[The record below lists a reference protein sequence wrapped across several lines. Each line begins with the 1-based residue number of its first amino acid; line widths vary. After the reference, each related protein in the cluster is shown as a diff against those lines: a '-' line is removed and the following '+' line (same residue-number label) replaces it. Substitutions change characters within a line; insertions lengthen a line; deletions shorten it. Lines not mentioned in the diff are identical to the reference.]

1 MNCTPL
7 CWPGSRRTIAQRV
20 RMRRGTAVS
29 WRALMVALLALAV
42 SATASAAAVLAPV
55 VSRHGCV
62 SDGTFG
68 CARVRGVSD
77 PVEGGAAIS
86 PDGRWLY
93 VPSRRTSAVAVLRL
107 DPVRGTMSQS
117 RSTRGCV
124 AGLHLP
130 PDEGSDAPLRTRGCT
145 PVRGIA
151 MVPKQAVVTP
161 DGRNVYVTATPRYPA
176 EPELDGLD
184 VGIQSVIVLRR
195 LGDGGRLEQ
204 PAGASGCVASAPL
217 DGCAVQPGLR
227 ATSVSVSPDGMR
239 VYVSGRSQLTVF
251 ARQSDG
257 TLVAQS
263 CWGGDAPGRCSSFPY
278 GVSGAEAPVVAPDG
292 GVAYLLAYRIGE
304 PSRPTWALLSVHRDA
319 MLGEL
324 DLAAPIVGCITADVF
339 HACQSDPRLVR
350 PGAPVLAPQGD
361 DVYVALQAPAKGI
374 LKNAAILR
382 LHRDVNG
389 DLAPAGAP
397 CLSTRPRSSC
407 TADRRL
413 TAPQRM
419 TFSPDGRW
427 LFATNDIYNTL
438 TVLAHDQRSGALQRA
453 QTLHGCQS
461 LFGPCGAD
469 APIEDD
475 PTVVPAPSGRFVYVV
490 STDDYAAGVVAAF
503 AVRGT

>member
-1 MNCTPL
+1 MYLGRGARVPPTMHARRCCGRSVGRRVCRTDGNGFPVSNSRVVEFTRLSRLGNVCGPAGGHDNGGTARRNRADGCRAGVLEPLGHPAIGGLMNCTPL

-195 LGDGGRLEQ
+195 LGTAGGWSSPRAR
-204 PAGASGCVASAPL
+204 PAAS
-217 DGCAVQPGLR
+217 R
-227 ATSVSVSPDGMR
+227 AR
-239 VYVSGRSQLTVF
+239 RS
-251 ARQSDG
+251 
-257 TLVAQS
+257 
-263 CWGGDAPGRCSSFPY
+263 
-278 GVSGAEAPVVAPDG
+278 
-292 GVAYLLAYRIGE
+292 
-304 PSRPTWALLSVHRDA
+304 
-319 MLGEL
+319 M
-324 DLAAPIVGCITADVF
+324 AA
-339 HACQSDPRLVR
+339 
-350 PGAPVLAPQGD
+350 
-361 DVYVALQAPAKGI
+361 
-374 LKNAAILR
+374 
-382 LHRDVNG
+382 
-389 DLAPAGAP
+389 
-397 CLSTRPRSSC
+397 RSSRGSARPAFRSVPTECGC
-407 TADRRL
+407 TSAGDR
-413 TAPQRM
+413 
-419 TFSPDGRW
+419 S
-427 LFATNDIYNTL
+427 
-438 TVLAHDQRSGALQRA
+438 
-453 QTLHGCQS
+453 
-461 LFGPCGAD
+461 
-469 APIEDD
+469 
-475 PTVVPAPSGRFVYVV
+475 
-490 STDDYAAGVVAAF
+490 
-503 AVRGT
+503 